1 MIYNYKFIKIV
12 IFTNLYSKKIL
23 VYLNDEF
30 IKNIN
35 KNDASIYS

>member
-30 IKNIN
+30 IKNIH
-35 KNDASIYS
+35 KNDINIHN